1 MGSAVALGLGRRKA
15 RVGLPASGK
24 RRGASPR
31 LQQRPPKQ
39 PAARTL
45 PGWDLWP
52 RRRGI
57 PEGRPG
63 HSLVALRAEARGLVI
78 LGAVDVGAVVER
90 AVPAADGPAAP
101 LVHEVP
107 VEAGVGPVL
116 CAFVLHEER
125 ALLRAEFLQVPA
137 GTAPGGGPGRR
148 MEPRVARQEV
158 CHMSPEGPR
167 AKARPQ
173 PVGLS

>member
-1 MGSAVALGLGRRKA
+1 MGKGEGPRPGCNSAPQSSWLLGLC
-15 RVGLPASGK
+15 PAGTSG
-24 RRGASPR
+24 
-31 LQQRPPKQ
+31 
-39 PAARTL
+39 
-45 PGWDLWP
+45 PGGG
-52 RRRGI
+52 GI

-137 GTAPGGGPGRR
+137 GTAPGVGRGGEWSLGLPGKKFATC
-148 MEPRVARQEV
+148 P
-158 CHMSPEGPR
+158 PR
-167 AKARPQ
+167 APEQRLD
-173 PVGLS
+173 LSLWVSPGAQG